1 MAQKIQIIFFDVD
14 GTLID
19 FGKGTASPR
28 TVEALVRLRK
38 NGVRLCV
45 CTGRSPMK
53 VPVFPGVEFD
63 AFLTYNGSYCYDR
76 EGAIFRRPL
85 DQKAVAAILR
95 NAAGLRRPLALATA
109 DRLVCNGADDD
120 LREYFSFANSG
131 LAVAADFDQV
141 ARRQE
146 IYQIMV
152 GFREAERAALMRGAE
167 GAKIAAW
174 WDRAVDIVPASGG
187 KGVGVRKIL
196 EHYHL
201 GPEDA
206 MAFGDGNNDLEMLQ
220 AVGHGIAMA
229 NGSPELRATADEV
242 CGSASEDG
250 IYHYC
255 VEKRLI

>member
-1 MAQKIQIIFFDVD
+1 MAQKIKIIFFDVD

-19 FGKGTASPR
+19 FGKRTASSK
-28 TVEALVRLRK
+28 TVEALIRLRER
-38 NGVRLCV
+38 GIRLCI
-45 CTGRSPMK
+45 CTGRSPMT

-76 EGAIFRRPL
+76 EGAIFRGPL
-85 DQKAVAAILR
+85 EKADVAAILR

-120 LREYFSFANSG
+120 LREYFSFAHSE
-131 LAVAADFDQV
+131 LAVAADFDKV
-141 ARRQE
+141 ARRQA

-152 GFREAERAALMRGAE
+152 GFREAEREALMRDVA
-167 GAKIAAW
+167 GAKIVAW
-174 WDRAVDIVPASGG
+174 WDRAVDIVPACGG

-196 EHYHL
+196 ERCRL
-201 GPEDA
+201 EPEAA

-220 AVGHGIAMA
+220 AVGHGVAMA
-229 NGSPELRATADEV
+229 NGSPELRAMADAV
-242 CGSASEDG
+242 CGSAAEDG

-255 VEKRLI
+255 VEKELI